1 MSDTSTIPPL
11 CETVIH
17 VAQKHIVQ
25 LIDDIDQGAAEE
37 TVSFALDGANYEID
51 LSAKNAA
58 KLRDSLAT
66 YVAHARRSGRSSRP
80 AVSAPRRGRS
90 ARGDR
95 EQTQAIREW
104 ARKNGH
110 KIGEKGRIP
119 GSILEAYN
127 AQS

>member
-1 MSDTSTIPPL
+1 M
-11 CETVIH
+11 
-17 VAQKHIVQ
+17 AQKTIVQ
-25 LIDDIDQGAAEE
+25 LIDDIDQGTAEE
-37 TVSFALDGANYEID
+37 TVSFGIDGANYEID

-58 KLRDSLAT
+58 KLRDALAT
-66 YVAHARRSGRSSRP
+66 YVANARRAGRGGSSRP
-80 AVSAPRRGRS
+80 VGSSPRRGRA

-110 KIGEKGRIP
+110 KVGEKGRIP
-119 GSILEAYN
+119 AQILEAYN